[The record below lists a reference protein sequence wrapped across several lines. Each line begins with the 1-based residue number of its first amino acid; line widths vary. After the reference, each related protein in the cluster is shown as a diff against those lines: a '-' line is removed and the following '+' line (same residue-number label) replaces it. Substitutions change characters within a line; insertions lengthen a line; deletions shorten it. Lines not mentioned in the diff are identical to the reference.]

1 MRFQRIDRG
10 RDDGYE
16 QEKPTLEAVFG
27 HYDLD
32 YNPERAIGMAP
43 CPLHEDRT
51 PSFSYNLD
59 RQVWKCHSCQ
69 RGGDSY
75 EFIIHYETTVN
86 RNEIAFVGAKS
97 LAASLGL
104 ATSDAGGGDERLS
117 GSSYSGRRKVSAEP
131 RDRKGRGG
139 YVPAW
144 RRR

>member
-1 MRFQRIDRG
+1 MNIRRIDRG
-10 RDDGYE
+10 RNEDRE
-16 QEKPTLEAVFG
+16 EKPALEAVFG

-32 YNPERAIGMAP
+32 YNPERATGMAP
-43 CPLHEDRT
+43 CPFHEDRT

-59 RQVWKCHSCQ
+59 RQLWKCHSCQ
-69 RGGDSY
+69 ASGDSY

-86 RNEIAFVGAKS
+86 GNEIAFVGAKS

-104 ATSDAGGGDERLS
+104 ATSDAGGGDEHLS
-117 GSSYSGRRKVSAEP
+117 GSAYGGRRAVPSQS